1 MRVKWK
7 FQMESVWE
15 FQIRS
20 LPAVHSRTQRDLI
33 RRRIRDDGAEEPGG
47 GDGGWATSG
56 GQPTFCPTSH
66 NTDKTSFHICVFA
79 VSLLT
84 LENGARTSEK
94 KIEPWVIFSIYFL
107 LFFENW
113 LQKTLRLLLKNYHQ
127 KSNFQNSSAKLREK
141 SEKYFSWTIVCLSR
155 FCRLT
160 G

>member
-1 MRVKWK
+1 MW
-7 FQMESVWE
+7 ESVWE

-47 GDGGWATSG
+47 GDGGRATSG
-56 GQPTFCPTSH
+56 GPPTFCPTSH

-94 KIEPWVIFSIYFL
+94 KLSHEQYFQYIFFCS
-107 LFFENW
+107 
-113 LQKTLRLLLKNYHQ
+113 
-127 KSNFQNSSAKLREK
+127 SNIDCKKL
-141 SEKYFSWTIVCLSR
+141 
-155 FCRLT
+155 
-160 G
+160 